1 MANEE
6 KYRLPV
12 DVEGFGACMRE
23 QKERSRA
30 GGKAKEGVALKFEA
44 AETAHL
50 QRSVP
55 TTDDRPKC
63 APFDQP
69 GNLRRRLPGKV
80 DARNVPAVDRVR
92 TRVTFGSNRMGATS
106 ACLCLS
112 RVWP

>member
-12 DVEGFGACMRE
+12 DVEGFAACMRE

-30 GGKAKEGVALKFEA
+30 GGKAREGVALKFEA

-50 QRSVP
+50 QRGGVP

-63 APFDQP
+63 EPSHGLAVSGGVH
-69 GNLRRRLPGKV
+69 GNKGHVL
-80 DARNVPAVDRVR
+80 PAV
-92 TRVTFGSNRMGATS
+92 SQA
-106 ACLCLS
+106 
-112 RVWP
+112 

>member
-12 DVEGFGACMRE
+12 DVEGFAACMRE

-30 GGKAKEGVALKFEA
+30 GGKAREGVALKFEA

-50 QRSVP
+50 QRGGVP

-63 APFDQP
+63 APLAHFFCVP
-69 GNLRRRLPGKV
+69 SNGKWGG
-80 DARNVPAVDRVR
+80 
-92 TRVTFGSNRMGATS
+92 TFSSTLKCQRYQ
-106 ACLCLS
+106 S
-112 RVWP
+112 R

>member
-12 DVEGFGACMRE
+12 DVEGFNACMRE

-50 QRSVP
+50 QRSGVP

-63 APFDQP
+63 GP
-69 GNLRRRLPGKV
+69 
-80 DARNVPAVDRVR
+80 
-92 TRVTFGSNRMGATS
+92 
-106 ACLCLS
+106 
-112 RVWP
+112 